1 MPVFLLQSAK
11 GTAPSASGPMS
22 ILVSTAPLV
31 LIVLIF
37 YFLMIRPQNKRQ
49 KEMEKMIGALKKGDK
64 VITIGGIHG
73 TVVNTKDSTIIVR
86 VDDNVTMEFNRTA
99 VASVVVAEKEKG
111 AKEKAEKE
119 AEGKNTSGEGENEQ
133 KK

>member
-1 MPVFLLQSAK
+1 MPVFLLQTVK
-11 GTAPSASGPMS
+11 GTAPSASNPMGMLAS
-22 ILVSTAPLV
+22 MAPLV

-49 KEMEKMIGALKKGDK
+49 KEMEKMISALKKGDK
-64 VITIGGIHG
+64 IISVGGIHG
-73 TVVNTKDSTIIVR
+73 TVVNTKERTVIVR

-99 VASVVVAEKEKG
+99 VASVVTAEKN
-111 AKEKAEKE
+111 EKAEKDKGE
-119 AEGKNTSGEGENEQ
+119 EVKNTSSVED